1 MRRRAR
7 IVEALN
13 YIGLIICLFLIVFF
27 LSLDNVR

>member
-1 MRRRAR
+1 MRAR

-13 YIGLIICLFLIVFF
+13 YIGLIICFVLIILF